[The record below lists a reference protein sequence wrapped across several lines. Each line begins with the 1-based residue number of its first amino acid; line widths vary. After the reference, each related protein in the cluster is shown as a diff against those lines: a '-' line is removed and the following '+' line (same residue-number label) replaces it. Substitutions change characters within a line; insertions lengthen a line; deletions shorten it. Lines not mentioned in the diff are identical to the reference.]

1 MLYAWDDRAVGK
13 LQSVVSVFRKTVPH
27 GRGGVLPLP
36 LKMDGQKQ
44 EGGFRSRGGSR
55 SSAPGQPLVSIV
67 TVVYNGAATLE
78 RTIKSVLDQG
88 YGNIEYIVV
97 DGGSTDSTLDL
108 LQKYDDRLDLWV
120 SERDK
125 GIYDAMNKGVALCT
139 GEWVALIN
147 ADDWYEPD
155 TVARVVQAAK
165 DRPDINIVHGDIWIH
180 YPNGH
185 RKIKQAKRNG
195 FLLKYWEM
203 VLNHPSFFVRR
214 SYYHGRP
221 FDASLRVSG
230 DHKWT
235 LAAWMDSPKQFLYLP
250 EPLANFTAGGA
261 SMTIPLK
268 RVLNEGRRVSHDL
281 GLGAWGSFIGS
292 VTRTLLYLPAF
303 LKLQFN
309 QHVSPLLSKR
319 S

>member
-1 MLYAWDDRAVGK
+1 MTTEQL
-13 LQSVVSVFRKTVPH
+13 
-27 GRGGVLPLP
+27 RGGRRER
-36 LKMDGQKQ
+36 GEQ
-44 EGGFRSRGGSR
+44 RSGTSDR
-55 SSAPGQPLVSIV
+55 PLVSIV

-78 RTIKSVLDQG
+78 RTIQSVLGQS
-88 YGNIEYIVV
+88 YPNIEYIVV
-97 DGGSTDSTLDL
+97 DGGSTDGTLDL
-108 LQKYDDRLDLWV
+108 LRRYEDRLDQWV
-120 SERDK
+120 SEKDK

-155 TVARVVQAAK
+155 TVARVVAVAHG
-165 DRPDINIVHGDIWIH
+165 RHDINIVHGDIWIH

-185 RKIKQAKRNG
+185 RKQKRAKLNG

-214 SYYHGRP
+214 SYYQGRP
-221 FDASLRVSG
+221 FDATLRVSG

-235 LAAWMDSPKQFLYLP
+235 LAAWMASEAQFLYLP

-268 RVLNEGRRVSHDL
+268 RVLSEGKRVSHDL
-281 GLGAWGSFIGS
+281 DLGTWGTFVGQL
-292 VTRTLLYLPAF
+292 TRTALYVPQY

-309 QHVSPLLSKR
+309 QFVAPLTSKQKE
-319 S
+319 

>member
-1 MLYAWDDRAVGK
+1 
-13 LQSVVSVFRKTVPH
+13 
-27 GRGGVLPLP
+27 
-36 LKMDGQKQ
+36 MDTQNK
-44 EGGFRSRGGSR
+44 EGGSR
-55 SSAPGQPLVSIV
+55 TRGEARPHTVDRPLVSIV

-78 RTIKSVLDQG
+78 RTIKSVLEQD

-97 DGGSTDSTLDL
+97 DGGSTDGTLDL
-108 LQKYDDRLDLWV
+108 LRKYDDRIDLWV

-155 TVARVVQAAK
+155 TVARVVQAAHE
-165 DRPDINIVHGDIWIH
+165 RPEVNIVHGDIWIH

-185 RKIKQAKRNG
+185 RKIKRAKRNG

-214 SYYHGRP
+214 SYYQGRP

-235 LAAWMDSPKQFLYLP
+235 VQAWMHSSEQFLYLP

-261 SMTIPLK
+261 SMRIPLS
-268 RVLNEGRRVSHDL
+268 RVLKEGRQVSRDIGH
-281 GLGAWGSFIGS
+281 GAWGTLIGQL
-292 VTRTLLYLPAF
+292 TRIALYVPQY

-309 QHVSPLLSKR
+309 QRVSPLTGKR
-319 S
+319 T